1 MSATPD
7 APTTPSARP
16 THCATVERVV
26 DVAPDTR
33 VLHLRLPPE
42 TRFRFTPGQFVSC
55 LLPVG
60 SADIVRAYTIAS
72 HPEDLPAIE
81 IVLNLVPNGQG
92 SHYLFGLGVGD
103 TLRFTGP
110 WGTFTLD
117 QAPAAECVL
126 IAEGTAIAPI
136 RPMLCR
142 ALETGSGHAVRL
154 HHAAARAD
162 CLLYDAE
169 FRAAAT
175 AHPQFTYEP
184 LLGVDLFTHIEQ
196 RYVADDDDR
205 TRHFYVCAVGA
216 VVHRLR
222 DLLRGAGYARRAVQ
236 YEKW

>member
-1 MSATPD
+1 MSTTPD

-16 THCATVERVV
+16 THCATVAHVV
-26 DVAPDTR
+26 DIAPDTR
-33 VLHLRLPPE
+33 ALHLRLPPD
-42 TRFRFTPGQFVSC
+42 TRFQFIPGQFVSC

-60 SADIVRAYTIAS
+60 DADIVRAYTIAS

-81 IVLNLVPNGQG
+81 IVLDLVPNGQG

-117 QAPAAECVL
+117 QAPAAECVF

-136 RPMLCR
+136 RPMLRR

-154 HHAAARAD
+154 HHAATRAD
-162 CLLYDAE
+162 HLLYDAE
-169 FRAAAT
+169 FRAVAT
-175 AHPQFTYEP
+175 AHPRFTYEP
-184 LLGVDLFTHIEQ
+184 LLGADLFTHIER
-196 RYVADDDDR
+196 RYVAGDDDR

-216 VVHRLR
+216 VAHRLR